1 MVLRVTRVGDGVA
14 GATVSVRRATARDAR
29 RLTRLVRGSRAYE
42 GPYAA
47 MIAGYRV
54 GPDYIETHRVFV
66 AVVTGAVATGAVT
79 TGAVTTGQAAGNAED
94 DAARTDERLLGF
106 YALVLDPPE
115 LDLMFVADAAQ
126 GLGIGRRLVEHM
138 TDEAR
143 GAGLDAVRVVSHP
156 PAEGF
161 YRSVGARRTGTV
173 AANPPAVM
181 WDRPEL
187 EIPIPVV
194 AVAVAVT
201 DRGGSGGAPLS

>member
-1 MVLRVTRVGDGVA
+1 MVSRVTRVGD

-42 GPYAA
+42 GPYAP

-66 AVVTGAVATGAVT
+66 AVATGAVATGAVA
-79 TGAVTTGQAAGNAED
+79 TGAVTTGQAAGNAEA